1 MQVDEAIHCRIHIC
15 RSQTSSHPAL
25 SWYPCTAC
33 DNRFCPLCCRLAL
46 GRSLSCE
53 AATHARRKASGR
65 NNGMVCRKVPA
76 LDSCSRCPQKMGRRN
91 NGVVCRKV
99 PALDSCSRCPQ
110 KMGRRNN
117 GVVCRKVPALDS
129 CSRCPQKNGPQE
141 QWRGLQ
147 EGSCTGFL
155 QQMSA
160 KKWAAGTLT
169 PFGVLKI

>member
-15 RSQTSSHPAL
+15 RSQTSSHPVL

-33 DNRFCPLCCRLAL
+33 DNRFCLLCCRSAL
-46 GRSLSCE
+46 IRSLSCE

-65 NNGMVCRKVPA
+65 NNGM
-76 LDSCSRCPQKMGRRN
+76 
-91 NGVVCRKV
+91 VCRKV